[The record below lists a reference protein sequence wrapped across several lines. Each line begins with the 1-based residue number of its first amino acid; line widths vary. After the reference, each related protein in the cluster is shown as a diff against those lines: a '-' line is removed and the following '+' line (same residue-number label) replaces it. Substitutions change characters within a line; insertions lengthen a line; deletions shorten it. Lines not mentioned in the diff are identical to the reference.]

1 MHCLQVAVPVIGSRQ
16 YQHPQLHVNFHS
28 LREQFLPFEPAI
40 PLVQKDQVKRP
51 VPKAFHS
58 LSEGRTGSH
67 LAPQVLEYGS
77 VVKEILRVFID
88 QKDSGLV
95 SRHLFVCQP
104 VARG

>member
-1 MHCLQVAVPVIGSRQ
+1 LHCLQVAVPVIRSRQ
-16 YQHPQLHVNFHS
+16 YQYPQLHVDFHG
-28 LREQFLPFEPAI
+28 LREQFLPFEPAT

-58 LSEGRTGSH
+58 LSEARTGSH

-77 VVKEILRVFID
+77 VVEEILWIFVD

-95 SRHLFVCQP
+95 SRHLFFCP
-104 VARG
+104 PAARS